1 MFDSIFPTDR
11 AYTLVIIVLNGRY
24 NMSYKEKI
32 IALLEKVD
40 SEEILKRVYKLLIY
54 LYLKEE

>member
-1 MFDSIFPTDR
+1 
-11 AYTLVIIVLNGRY
+11 
-24 NMSYKEKI
+24 MSYKEKI

-54 LYLKEE
+54 LYLEPVKKSL